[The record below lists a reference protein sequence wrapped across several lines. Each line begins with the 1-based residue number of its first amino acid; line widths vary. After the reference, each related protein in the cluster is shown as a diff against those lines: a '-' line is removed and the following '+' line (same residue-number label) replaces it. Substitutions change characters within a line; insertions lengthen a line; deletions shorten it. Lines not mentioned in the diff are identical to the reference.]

1 MNGGKGGFTLIEMM
15 VVIAIIS
22 IIAAIGLSVT
32 KSDQRFS
39 DVQAAAR
46 ELAAYLRSAR
56 SSAMR
61 TNAQLAVNFNIA
73 NGKGTT
79 GAVLNNWDGG
89 HWYRLLG
96 ATEFDFSRGNYG
108 LSAHPW
114 PGRFSYFEG
123 GSQDNQ
129 NNIPILQRRVRS
141 SWLGEA
147 QRLQARH
154 VRFLALTDLDLGQSH
169 RHNFSMSENNGF
181 KPDTFSA
188 TYPRAWCGWWDATS
202 KRLYPWGG
210 YDPALTSTGSS
221 GNTQHHSAFYYQGN
235 SASTISGC
243 VNPSGRTSDA
253 LYTEFMNQNSAGKEI
268 FVAGASRPLVN
279 ADWMDWYLSFRPD
292 GSVQA
297 GKFGEARYQSYM
309 DGGVAMYGTSA
320 GPGLGDIGDMCPNFS
335 RLPKQRTGDTISKG
349 NSTVETYQLSHDI
362 FPATS
367 FQERSGYWYI
377 TLCPDIV
384 IDTDRF
390 ASVGEAL
397 RSLTPMFRV
406 GINAQ
411 GDVRVVQVHTFLP
424 SGRVLDDVLTDNAWQ
439 DKAQT
444 NLYFQYNLRT
454 SDINGTPSGEPIVDT
469 LVPEM
474 LLKRVFWYK

>member
-1 MNGGKGGFTLIEMM
+1 MNVVSRGFTLMEMM
-15 VVIAIIS
+15 IVIAIIS
-22 IIAAIGLSVT
+22 IVAAIGLSVT
-32 KSDQRFS
+32 KSDQKFS

-46 ELAAYLRSAR
+46 ELAAYLRNAR

-61 TNAQLAVNFNIA
+61 SNAQLAVNFNIA
-73 NGKGTT
+73 NGKGTS

-108 LSAHPW
+108 LSSHPW
-114 PGRFSYFEG
+114 PGRFSYYEG

-129 NNIPILQRRVRS
+129 NNIPILQRRVRA

-154 VRFLALTDLDLGQSH
+154 VRFRALTALALGQSH
-169 RHNFSMSENNGF
+169 RHNYNQGGNNGF

-188 TYPRAWCGWWDATS
+188 TYPRAWCGWWDSTT

-210 YDPALTSTGSS
+210 YDSTLTSTDAN

-235 SASTISGC
+235 SASAISGC

-268 FVAGASRPLVN
+268 FIAGASRPLVN

-309 DGGVAMYGTSA
+309 VGNLAKFGTSA
-320 GPGLGDIGDMCPNFS
+320 GAGLGDIGDMCSNFDQ
-335 RLPKQRTGDTISKG
+335 LPEQRTGDNVYKG
-349 NSTVETYQLSHDI
+349 YNSETYHLSHDV

-367 FQERSGYWYI
+367 FQERSGYWYV
-377 TLCPDIV
+377 TLCPDVV
-384 IDTDRF
+384 IDSDKFT
-390 ASVGEAL
+390 SVGEAL

-406 GINAQ
+406 GVNAQ
-411 GDVRVVQVHTFLP
+411 GDVRVVQVHTTLP
-424 SGRVLDDVLTDNAWQ
+424 AGRTLDDVLTDNGWQ
-439 DKAQT
+439 DKTQT

-454 SDINGTPSGEPIVDT
+454 KDINGTPAGEPIVDT
-469 LVPEM
+469 LVPDM